1 MSLALATRRRRLLT
15 VRDDIDA
22 HGGGALHIHGGA
34 QASNP
39 EEAAAGSPLAI
50 IALDVPS
57 MSLHATDAQLVL
69 SATVGYAAL
78 SGVPTW
84 ARFVDGNG
92 TPVFDCTAGLPGSGA
107 TLIVTDGKVPA
118 GNTIYVGGEITAT
131 ATFTEPA

>member
-22 HGGGALHIHGGA
+22 NGGGALHIHGGP

-39 EEAAAGSPLAI
+39 EEAAASSPLAI
-50 IALDVPS
+50 IALPVPCL
-57 MSLHATDAQLVL
+57 SLHATDAQLVL
-69 SATVGYAAL
+69 TATVGYAAL

-92 TPVFDCTAGLPGSGA
+92 TAVYDCTAGLPGSGA
-107 TLIVTDGKVPA
+107 TIIVTDGKVPA
-118 GNTIYVGGEITAT
+118 GNTLYVGGEITVT
-131 ATFTEPA
+131 ATLSEPA